1 MAIHILPNISRSKG
15 NQAVEFGQLI
25 QYNMKN
31 IFVEKS
37 YTKCGGESI
46 PDSFVKNENWAYLW
60 MNSLKF
66 KTFCFYCMP
75 SGDYQNILILSCRP
89 LAFTPLKS
97 RRRSGTSLPASFVA
111 IFLKKNISLVIF
123 YHLINFHCLFAFTSW
138 DIGRCVYCNCLLTR
152 LWCHQF
158 EINLNLSN
166 QASFFTWP
174 KSEDKNREILRSKR
188 TFKMK

>member
-1 MAIHILPNISRSKG
+1 MAIHILPNISRSKS

-89 LAFTPLKS
+89 LAFTHWRAEGGLELV
-97 RRRSGTSLPASFVA
+97 SLRHLLQYFWRK
-111 IFLKKNISLVIF
+111 IFLLLYFITWSIF
-123 YHLINFHCLFAFTSW
+123 IVCLP
-138 DIGRCVYCNCLLTR
+138 LL
-152 LWCHQF
+152 
-158 EINLNLSN
+158 
-166 QASFFTWP
+166 
-174 KSEDKNREILRSKR
+174 REILGDVCIVIAC
-188 TFKMK
+188 